1 MRRTLH
7 FAMCLLFLL
16 PVAVTPAFAG
26 EVIDSVVVTVDH
38 KPIFRSDWDE
48 AVCYEL
54 FMQRKP
60 LSQATEADRVTAL
73 QRLIDRQLL
82 KGQMGNARSMQPS
95 EEDLQ
100 NDVAKLR
107 AQFPDGKDDQSWSTL
122 LASYGLSEELLEQH
136 LRSELQV
143 MNFVELRLRPNVHV
157 QPEEIETY
165 YRNQLLPDLE
175 KAGSG
180 KAVSFED
187 VEPRIRELL
196 TQQHMDELLDAWL
209 HNLRQQADIQSS
221 VPIPAPND
229 PANQPRASGTH

>member
-1 MRRTLH
+1 MR
-7 FAMCLLFLL
+7 
-16 PVAVTPAFAG
+16 P
-26 EVIDSVVVTVDH
+26 
-38 KPIFRSDWDE
+38 
-48 AVCYEL
+48 
-54 FMQRKP
+54 
-60 LSQATEADRVTAL
+60 
-73 QRLIDRQLL
+73 
-82 KGQMGNARSMQPS
+82 
-95 EEDLQ
+95 
-100 NDVAKLR
+100 KLR

-122 LASYGLSEELLEQH
+122 LASYGLTEELLKQH

-175 KAGSG
+175 KAGG

-221 VPIPAPND
+221 VPIPAPHD